1 MKKKLKGGV
10 LFFFLLVV
18 ISFCSNKILAANL
31 KMNDLKFEITVN
43 EDASMNVTEIWD
55 IKIKDTNTLFKTF
68 KKDIDKYT
76 SITDVIVTNMETN
89 TKLKEIDEY
98 MYHVTIMV

>member
-43 EDASMNVTEIWD
+43 EDASMNVT
-55 IKIKDTNTLFKTF
+55 
-68 KKDIDKYT
+68 
-76 SITDVIVTNMETN
+76 
-89 TKLKEIDEY
+89 
-98 MYHVTIMV
+98 